1 MLVLSEI
8 REGDIPVRAGIVI
21 TDGSNV
27 LGCLPTPT
35 IQYPNLE
42 RKYDLPKGHMQ
53 KGESPIDA
61 AIRECWEETNI
72 YFEKW
77 KLQFCGKFSVYS
89 EPFFVFK
96 AEIITMPPLRQLSCP
111 STFMK
116 GAIRSPENCGYG
128 LIPISQISEKFFP
141 ELAPIIKTVVNL

>member
-1 MLVLSEI
+1 MILMNET
-8 REGDIPVRAGIVI
+8 REGDISARAGIVI
-21 TDGSNV
+21 TDGTQV

-35 IQYPNLE
+35 IKYMNLE

-72 YFEKW
+72 HFEKW
-77 KLQFCGKFSVYS
+77 KLQFCGNFSLYE

-96 AEIITMPPLRQLSCP
+96 ACIAKFPPLKQLNCP
-111 STFMK
+111 STFLK

-128 LIPISQISEKFFP
+128 LVPLSGISEKFFP
-141 ELAPIIKTVVNL
+141 ELVPIISSVL